1 VITYGKD
8 YGGGTIGAGLNAKTG
23 MEQPLHFWVPSIA
36 PSGMALVRSERYG
49 KNWQGSLLLGSLKF
63 NYLARLEI
71 DGQRV
76 VREEKLLQKIG
87 QGIRDVREGPDGYI
101 YLLTD
106 AANGQLIRL
115 LPE

>member
-1 VITYGKD
+1 MDASWTDSCAGSL
-8 YGGGTIGAGLNAKTG
+8 IGFRTDWNADWFGLCRPVQ
-23 MEQPLHFWVPSIA
+23 QPGHFILVF
-36 PSGMALVRSERYG
+36 VRSERYG

-63 NYLARLEI
+63 DYLARLEI

-76 VREEKLLQKIG
+76 VREEKLVQKIG